1 MTPPSLRK
9 PVGVLLILAIVTL
22 WAAVTVIVSPWIAT
36 LPALVEAI
44 VYLVLGIAWILPLR
58 PLLSWME
65 TGRFSR

>member
-9 PVGVLLILAIVTL
+9 PVGVLLILTIVAL
-22 WAAVTVIVSPWIAT
+22 WAAITVIVSPWIAT